1 MNTLKKI
8 DIIIPCF
15 NEAQNIPKIIAEIE
29 QVFWSLSYSY
39 EIIFVDDGSTDN
51 TILVLKEAIQKSK
64 FVKFIEFS
72 RNFGKDQALKAG
84 IDFASADALV
94 TIDADLQ
101 HPPIL
106 IKEMISKWENGFE
119 VIYAYRKENNPDAG
133 LKNKIGS
140 MVFYK
145 IVNYLSDIN
154 LENGIADY
162 RLIDKRVIN
171 SLKNI
176 NEYELFLRG
185 MVKWIGFKQ
194 IGIPYKPEQR
204 FAGETNYS
212 VKALAK
218 LALHGITS
226 FSTKPLFLSIF
237 IGLSTSLIAFIF
249 YLFYVFDSIYYGYA
263 ISGWASVIFTIVI
276 FGSLNLV
283 MLGIIGIYVGKLFIQ
298 SKNRP
303 NYIIRETNIEQK

>member
-1 MNTLKKI
+1 MNDPKKI
-8 DIIIPCF
+8 AIIIPCF
-15 NEAQNIPKIIAEIE
+15 NEAQNIPKIITEIE
-29 QVFWSLSYSY
+29 NVFLSLPYIF

-51 TILVLKEAIQKSK
+51 SILVLKEAVRQYK

-84 IDFASADALV
+84 IDFAAADAIV

-106 IKEMISKWENGFE
+106 IAEMISKWENGYE
-119 VIYAYRKENNPDAG
+119 VIYAFRKENNPDAS

-140 MVFYK
+140 KVFYK

-154 LENGIADY
+154 LENGIADF
-162 RLIDKRVIN
+162 RLIDKKVIS

-204 FAGETNYS
+204 FAGESNYS
-212 VKALAK
+212 VKALVK

-237 IGLSTSLIAFIF
+237 IGLTSSAIAFLF
-249 YLFYVFDSIYYGYA
+249 YLIYVFDSIYYGYA

-283 MLGIIGIYVGKLFIQ
+283 MLGIIGIYVGKIFIQ

-303 NYIIRETNIEQK
+303 NYIIRETNIDKK